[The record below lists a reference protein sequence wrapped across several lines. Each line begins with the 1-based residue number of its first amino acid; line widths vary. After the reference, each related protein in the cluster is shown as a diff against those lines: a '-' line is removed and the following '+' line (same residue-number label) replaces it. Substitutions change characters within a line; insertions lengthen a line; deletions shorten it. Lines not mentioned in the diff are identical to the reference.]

1 LQKRTATTGA
11 VATSAT
17 SWTDSLIL
25 HGEADERVPTS
36 QGWEFYNGLRM
47 LGVPAE
53 MVTYPREHHGFLE
66 RAHQVDVL
74 TRLLAWYDKYLK
86 Q

>member
-1 LQKRTATTGA
+1 
-11 VATSAT
+11 
-17 SWTDSLIL
+17 
-25 HGEADERVPTS
+25 
-36 QGWEFYNGLRM
+36 M

-53 MVTYPREHHGFLE
+53 MVTYPREHHGFRE
-66 RAHQVDVL
+66 RAHQVDLL